1 MGKFL
6 KKNWFVVLVATLFIG
21 VVGYYIYDTN
31 KGKLKGKK
39 SNGEDVVY
47 EINGEDTTASQFYDD
62 LYSSSGTSSV
72 TALFKQAVADAAI
85 DTTSEMKDNAKTQAE
100 SIKSNYESNYG
111 TDYESY
117 LANDLAS
124 TGYDDLEEYLI
135 EVQKINQ
142 ISAEYAKKNFE
153 DLNIR
158 QVSYILVKFE
168 DSSDP
173 ADEATEDEQSRMDA
187 VDKALKDGTDFATV
201 AEEHSEDSS
210 TASDGG
216 NLGVIDKNTTSL
228 DSTFLSTSLA
238 LKEGEVSDWVRS
250 DSFGYFKIMCTAS
263 TQETLENNNTDSDP
277 YLSLVQNYDTTLE
290 NTAIWEKAQ
299 ELGIDFKGNEDME
312 KAIKTA
318 FNVTDEE
325 DTEEETTEETTESDS
340 KDSKTS
346 DKEETSEESEEDK

>member
-39 SNGEDVVY
+39 VDGEDVVY
-47 EINGEDTTASQFYDD
+47 EVNNQDTTASTFYDE
-62 LYSSSGTSSV
+62 LYASNGTSSV
-72 TALFKQAVADAAI
+72 TSLFKQAVADAAI
-85 DTTSEMKDNAKTQAE
+85 NTTSEMKDNAKKQAT
-100 SIKSNYESNYG
+100 SITSNYQSNYG
-111 TDYESY
+111 SDYESY
-117 LANDLAS
+117 LAKDLAS
-124 TGYDDLEEYLI
+124 TGYSDLEEYLI

-142 ISAEYAKKNFE
+142 ISADYAKKHFD

-168 DSSDP
+168 DSENPS
-173 ADEATEDEQSRMDA
+173 AEATSDEQSRMDA
-187 VDKALKDGTDFATV
+187 VDKALKDGSDFASV
-201 AEEHSEDSS
+201 AEKYSEDSS

-216 NLGVIDKNTTSL
+216 NLGVIDKNTSSL

-263 TQETLENNNTDSDP
+263 TASTLENNNKDSDP

-290 NTAIWEKAQ
+290 NTAIWNKAE
-299 ELGIDFKGNEDME
+299 ELGIDFKGNDSIES
-312 KAIKTA
+312 AIKSA
-318 FNVTDEE
+318 FNVKD
-325 DTEEETTEETTESDS
+325 DDDKDSDS
-340 KDSKTS
+340 KATASP
-346 DKEETSEESEEDK
+346 EATSESEGE

>member
-21 VVGYYIYDTN
+21 VVSYYIYDTN

-39 SNGEDVVY
+39 VDGEDVVY
-47 EINGEDTTASQFYDD
+47 EVNNQDTTASTFYDE
-62 LYSSSGTSSV
+62 LYTSTGTSSV

-85 DTTSEMKDNAKTQAE
+85 STTSEMKDNAKTQAQ
-100 SIKSNYESNYG
+100 SIISNYESNYG
-111 TDYESY
+111 TDYETY

-124 TGYDDLEEYLI
+124 TGFSDLEEYLI

-142 ISAEYAKKNFE
+142 ISADYAKKHFDE
-153 DLNIR
+153 LNIR

-168 DSSDP
+168 DSEDP
-173 ADEATEDEQSRMDA
+173 AEETTADEQSRMDA
-187 VDKALKDGTDFATV
+187 VDAALKDGEDFASV
-201 AEEHSEDSS
+201 AEEYSEDSS
-210 TASDGG
+210 TASNGG

-228 DSTFLSTSLA
+228 DSTFLNTSLA
-238 LKEGEVSDWVRS
+238 LNEGEVSDWVRS

-263 TQETLENNNTDSDP
+263 TASTLENNNTDTDP

-290 NTAIWEKAQ
+290 NTAIWDKAE
-299 ELGIDFKGNEDME
+299 ELGIDFKGNDTIE

-318 FNVTDEE
+318 FNVQDDE
-325 DTEEETTEETTESDS
+325 DTDAEATATPEA
-340 KDSKTS
+340 TS
-346 DKEETSEESEEDK
+346 ESEESE

>member
-21 VVGYYIYDTN
+21 VVSYYIYDTN

-47 EINGEDTTASQFYDD
+47 EVNGEDTTASTFYDE

-72 TALFKQAVADAAI
+72 TALFKQAVADAAYK
-85 DTTSEMKDNAKTQAE
+85 TTSEMKDNAKTQAE
-100 SIKSNYESNYG
+100 SIKSNYQSNYG
-111 TDYESY
+111 SSYESY

-135 EVQKINQ
+135 EAQKINQ
-142 ISAEYAKKNFE
+142 ISADYAQKNFD

-168 DSSDP
+168 DSSNPTDDP
-173 ADEATEDEQSRMDA
+173 TDDEQSRMEA
-187 VDKALKDGTDFATV
+187 VDKALEEGTDFATV

-228 DSTFLSTSLA
+228 DSTFLSTSLS
-238 LKEGEVSDWVRS
+238 LKEGEVSEWVRS
-250 DSFGYFKIMCTAS
+250 DSFGYFKIMCTAA
-263 TQETLENNNTDSDP
+263 TQETLESNNTDSDP

-299 ELGIDFKGNEDME
+299 ELGIDFKGNEDIE
-312 KAIKTA
+312 KAIKSA
-318 FNVTDEE
+318 FNVTDDEE
-325 DTEEETTEETTESDS
+325 DTDETEATASPEATATASA
-340 KDSKTS
+340 TA
-346 DKEETSEESEEDK
+346 ESEDND